1 MKKFEEFL
9 TEKKWIQKAVDPE
22 HKGYCTPMT
31 KPTCTP
37 HRKALAKRFKKH
49 EFEHNEENINDD
61 NVLTEKKWIQKAIE
75 KPGALHKALH
85 VPEGEKI
92 PAEKLEKAAEK
103 PGKLGKRA
111 RLAQTLRKLPHGKKN
126 EHNLKEE
133 EERHNYMFFG
143 NLRTINHA
151 IDDMLKMNEAD
162 VDKRISDGHD
172 WVNDHIAEAKNN
184 IEQVYHWLMNRKD

>member
-126 EHNLKEE
+126 EHNLQEE

-184 IEQVYHWLMNRKD
+184 IEQVYHWLKNRKD